1 MPCRGIRGAT
11 TVETNSATD
20 ILEATR
26 QLLTHIVEANGI
38 EVADIA
44 SAFFTATP
52 DLTDAFPAQAARD
65 LGWHQ
70 VPLLDAQEIPVPGS
84 LPRCV
89 RVLVHWNTSKRQ
101 AEVRHIYLGEAAR
114 LRPDLQGRPH
124 DGSLSEKVLAL
135 GDEDGWR
142 PRDRGAKREGS
153 PDE

>member
-1 MPCRGIRGAT
+1 VPCRGIRGAT
-11 TVETNSATD
+11 TVETSSATD

-26 QLLTHIVEANGI
+26 QLLAQIVEANGI

-65 LGWHQ
+65 LGWQQ
-70 VPLLDAQEIPVPGS
+70 VP
-84 LPRCV
+84 
-89 RVLVHWNTSKRQ
+89 
-101 AEVRHIYLGEAAR
+101 
-114 LRPDLQGRPH
+114 LQGRPG
-124 DGSLSEKVLAL
+124 DGNLSEKVLAV

-142 PRDRGAKREGS
+142 LQGGVAEREGS